1 MPDRPLTIGLI
12 SDTHGLLRPEALDA
26 LRGSDFL
33 VQAGDIG
40 SPNILAMLTDV
51 APLTAVR
58 GNNDVAEW
66 AVGFPV
72 LNTLSLGALR
82 LQADARTTASRST

>member
-1 MPDRPLTIGLI
+1 MNSVADRPLTIGLI

-33 VQAGDIG
+33 VHAGDIG
-40 SPNILAMLTDV
+40 SPNVLAMLSEV

-66 AVGFPV
+66 AAGIPV
-72 LNTLSLGALR
+72 LNTLSIGTVR
-82 LQADARTTASRST
+82 V